1 MFVAA
6 KMLKGNNSVVK
17 SIPALSML
25 RASVLFWLVARRIE
39 LFQKVRPS
47 PMENPRKIGSGQKPV
62 NKGILKNPSES
73 KEPKDARIMSLR
85 LLRREKT
92 NPENAKP
99 IARWSNKILGV
110 SNPL

>member
-1 MFVAA
+1 MFIAV

-25 RASVLFWLVARRIE
+25 RASVLFWFVARRIE

-62 NKGILKNPSES
+62 NKGMLKKPSDS
-73 KEPKDARIMSLR
+73 KEPKDARIISLR
-85 LLRREKT
+85 LLRSEKT
-92 NPENAKP
+92 KPANAKP

-110 SNPL
+110 SSPL